1 MKIGK
6 LVLLLIMVICFQ
18 TKTFSQEPFSKETG
32 YLPLRKLF
40 SPEYYISGKPV
51 ILPFTSATKPFFCK
65 WETIIEKQSKVPLRF
80 RLGNLDYVNTLE
92 NKN

>member
-1 MKIGK
+1 MFSNKNFFSGTIFQRNWLFTIEEIIFTGILYFGKTRYFTFYIGN
-6 LVLLLIMVICFQ
+6 
-18 TKTFSQEPFSKETG
+18 KT
-32 YLPLRKLF
+32 
-40 SPEYYISGKPV
+40 I
-51 ILPFTSATKPFFCK
+51 FCK